1 MALDYTPAAQGVYG
15 EANEADGC
23 YPGIGNLLR

>member
-1 MALDYTPAAQGVYG
+1 MALDYTPEVQGVYG
-15 EANEADGC
+15 EANGADGC